1 MEKLEIDLSQ
11 KEQKELES
19 VADLYG
25 MSVPEMISHLNDMV
39 MELIRNDIESITK
52 H

>member
-25 MSVPEMISHLNDMV
+25 MSVPEMISNLNDMI
-39 MELIRNDIESITK
+39 MELIRNDSESITK